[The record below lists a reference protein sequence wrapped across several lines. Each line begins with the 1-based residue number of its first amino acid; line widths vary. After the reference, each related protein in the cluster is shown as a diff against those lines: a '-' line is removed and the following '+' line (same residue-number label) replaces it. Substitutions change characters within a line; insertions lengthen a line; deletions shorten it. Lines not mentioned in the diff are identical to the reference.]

1 MRQVLERGP
10 ERARPVCRPIGLSG
24 GGVVITGGASG
35 IGLASAH
42 ALAAV
47 GRSVA
52 LWDINREGA
61 VAAAA
66 DIASRHGVR
75 AVGLAVDLRNPQ
87 AIVPAALAS
96 REAIGPVGG
105 LVHCAGTAEVTGI
118 DGVTPENWDAGLALH
133 VRAVVLL
140 VQALR
145 NDLRAAPG
153 AAIVALS
160 SINATLGNGM
170 IPIYSAA
177 KGAVLSLVR
186 SMADELA
193 GDSIRINA
201 VSPGLIDTPIIAAI
215 KAALPRVFERRIM
228 LGRYGE
234 AAEVGRVIRFLL
246 SDEASYITAAEVVVD
261 GGNINSSRH
270 YRPGT

>member
-1 MRQVLERGP
+1 MSNPFASRLGCP
-10 ERARPVCRPIGLSG
+10 EAGA
-24 GGVVITGGASG
+24 VITGGASG

-47 GRSVA
+47 GRPVA
-52 LWDINREGA
+52 LWDINGEGA

-66 DIASRHGVR
+66 DIASRYGVH
-75 AVGLAVDLRNPQ
+75 ALGLTVDLRNPQ
-87 AIVPAALAS
+87 ALVPAAMAS
-96 REAIGPVGG
+96 REAIGTVGA

-118 DGVTPENWDAGLALH
+118 EGVTPENWDAGLALH

-140 VQALR
+140 VQAFR
-145 NDLRAAPG
+145 DDLRSVPG
-153 AAIVALS
+153 ASVVALS

-170 IPIYSAA
+170 VPIYSAA

-193 GDSIRINA
+193 GEGIRINA
-201 VSPGLIDTPIIAAI
+201 VSPGQIDTPIIAAT
-215 KAALPRVFERRIM
+215 KAALPGVFERRIM
-228 LGRYGE
+228 LGRYGDAE
-234 AAEVGRVIRFLL
+234 EVGRVIRFLL

-261 GGNINSSRH
+261 GGNINSSRQ
-270 YRPGT
+270 